1 MFQKSVCMG
10 RPSNI
15 VVINQ
20 DFRKLAAEYH
30 SYLNRLGYNRKSNKA
45 RFNYL
50 NEFLSWLECQGFSE
64 IKKVSAKEVNDY
76 YNYISNRPSKTTGG
90 ALSLKTTHT
99 HFIIIRDL
107 FTMLQEEKK
116 IEVNP
121 CNTLKYPYP
130 EQSEERIVLT
140 QKEITELY
148 KVSETA
154 QERAILSLAYGCGL
168 RCGEMVLC
176 DIEDIRLR
184 EKIIII
190 PKGKGNK
197 RRVVPL
203 SNGVVKDL
211 ADYYYKEREELTKGR
226 DFKVNEQ
233 AFMLH
238 SRGGRMNKYTFNKY
252 LKRIIERTGN
262 KSIIEKNISLHNLR
276 HSIATHLIEQ
286 GISIDQVRLF
296 LGHNQLETTQIYTH
310 INQKQLR
317 NLKR

>member
-1 MFQKSVCMG
+1 MDMG

-20 DFRKLAAEYH
+20 DFRKLAEEYH
-30 SYLNRLGYNRKSNKA
+30 AYLSRLGYNKKSNKA

-50 NEFLSWLECQGFSE
+50 NEFLSWLEQQGFSDV
-64 IKKVSAKEVNDY
+64 KKVTAKEVNDY
-76 YNYISNRPSKTTGG
+76 YIYISNRPSKTTGG
-90 ALSLKTTHT
+90 TLNLKTTHT

-107 FTMLQEEKK
+107 FTMLQEENK

-121 CNTLKYPYP
+121 CNSLKYPYP
-130 EQSEERIVLT
+130 TPSEERIILT
-140 QKEITELY
+140 QNEIQELY
-148 KVSETA
+148 KATKTA
-154 QERAILSLAYGCGL
+154 QERAILSLAYGCGF
-168 RCGEMVLC
+168 RCGEIVLC
-176 DIEDIRLR
+176 NIEDVRLR

-203 SNGVVKDL
+203 SNGVIKDL

-226 DFKVNEQ
+226 DYELNPISNQQ

-238 SRGGRMNKYTFNKY
+238 SRGGRIRQHSCNKY
-252 LKRIIERTGN
+252 LRQIIERTEN
-262 KSIIEKNISLHNLR
+262 KTIIEKNISLHNLR
-276 HSIATHLIEQ
+276 HSIASHLLEQ
-286 GISIDQVRLF
+286 GISTEQVRLF

-317 NLKR
+317 NIKT

>member
-1 MFQKSVCMG
+1 MDMG

-20 DFRKLAAEYH
+20 DFRKLAEEYH
-30 SYLNRLGYNRKSNKA
+30 AYLSRLGYNKKSNKA

-50 NEFLSWLECQGFSE
+50 NEFLSWLEHQGFSDVT
-64 IKKVSAKEVNDY
+64 KVTAKEVNDY

-90 ALSLKTTHT
+90 TLSLKTTHT

-107 FTMLQEEKK
+107 FTMLQEENK

-130 EQSEERIVLT
+130 EQSQQRIILT
-140 QKEITELY
+140 QNEIQELY
-148 KVSETA
+148 KATQTA
-154 QERAILSLAYGCGL
+154 QERAILSLAYGCGF

-176 DIEDIRLR
+176 NIEDVRLR

-203 SNGVVKDL
+203 SNGVIQDL
-211 ADYYYKEREELTKGR
+211 ADYYYKEREALTKGR
-226 DFKVNEQ
+226 DYKPNEQ
-233 AFMLH
+233 SFMLH
-238 SRGGRMNKYTFNKY
+238 SRGGRMRQHTYNKY
-252 LKRIIERTGN
+252 LKLLIERTEN
-262 KSIIEKNISLHNLR
+262 KNIIEKNISLHNLR
-276 HSIATHLIEQ
+276 HSIASHLIEQ
-286 GISIDQVRLF
+286 GIPMQQVRLF

-317 NLKR
+317 NIKT